1 MNQLFNNKHSKTVFV
16 IFLIDVIS
24 SLNRLDFVPLCPL
37 SESYFAFFKIVDE
50 ANPSLCHLVWPFAIA
65 CLQVMFIVGGLVS
78 LDETLFTRF
87 GFSLSIIFWLSLRRF

>member
-16 IFLIDVIS
+16 IFLNDVIS

-50 ANPSLCHLVWPFAIA
+50 ANPSLCHLVWPFGIMA
-65 CLQVMFIVGGLVS
+65 CPMFIV
-78 LDETLFTRF
+78 
-87 GFSLSIIFWLSLRRF
+87 